1 MFYISFLNS
10 VLGWTTNFLKRQV
23 IRHFSERRVSPV
35 CEHVKSTNIYH
46 SFNACKQIK
55 KRLIHISVEKEEK
68 CMHVDTK
75 KTCI

>member
-1 MFYISFLNS
+1 MFWVEQQLF
-10 VLGWTTNFLKRQV
+10 FKRQV
-23 IRHFSERRVSPV
+23 IRRFSERRVSPV

-75 KTCI
+75 KTMHLTLFFVK